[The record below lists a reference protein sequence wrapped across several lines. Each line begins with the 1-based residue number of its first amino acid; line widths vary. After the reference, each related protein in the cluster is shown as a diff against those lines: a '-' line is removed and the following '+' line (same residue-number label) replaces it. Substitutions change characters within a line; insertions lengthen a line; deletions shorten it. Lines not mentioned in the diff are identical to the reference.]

1 MARRDWITKV
11 KAPTMALRVKSGG
24 QKHNA
29 EIAMLS
35 MRDWRDINN
44 EVEENMWEI
53 LLDLFGDMTKEQLD
67 KLPQKERDKISE
79 ERGKKLMKKFHYGLR
94 LAMFHKSLRRWE
106 PEITEEQVD
115 DLISYGIEDMED
127 HWNAVNFMMQGI
139 KKEDVRAEIVK
150 NRKSEEEK
158 TTTTSE
164 TVQ

>member
-67 KLPQKERDKISE
+67 TMISE
-79 ERGKKLMKKFHYGLR
+79 YN
-94 LAMFHKSLRRWE
+94 
-106 PEITEEQVD
+106 EIRSARQ
-115 DLISYGIEDMED
+115 
-127 HWNAVNFMMQGI
+127 
-139 KKEDVRAEIVK
+139 
-150 NRKSEEEK
+150 
-158 TTTTSE
+158 TSNPGVE
-164 TVQ
+164 N